1 MPLRRSA
8 TDQGLAFD
16 YKEDSVVIS
25 GHLVTRFVDVLRK
38 LCSVLINYESSRGPG
53 TAFLFA
59 LTLVGLLCGPE
70 KRKAV
75 SDTMAFPEGTGW

>member
-1 MPLRRSA
+1 M
-8 TDQGLAFD
+8 
-16 YKEDSVVIS
+16 VIS
-25 GHLVTRFVDVLRK
+25 GHLVTRFAIPSRK
-38 LCSVLINYESSRGPG
+38 RHSVLTACKSSRGPG